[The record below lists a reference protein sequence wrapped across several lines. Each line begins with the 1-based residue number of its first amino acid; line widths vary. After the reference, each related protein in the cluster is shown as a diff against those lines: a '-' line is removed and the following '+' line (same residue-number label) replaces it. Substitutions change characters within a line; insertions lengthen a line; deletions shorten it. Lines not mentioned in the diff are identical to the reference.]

1 MIGPDPSGG
10 PFFLRQGVEKRTMTT
25 VEWGWSHDCSFPS
38 GMDTAHSLIDTIM
51 GKLQGTEWSSKEQF
65 AINLALEEAL
75 VNAVQHGNRSDPS
88 KNVHFSCKLTR
99 SLAKFRV
106 EDEGD
111 GFDPSAVPDP
121 TDDDHILIASG
132 RGVLLI
138 KGFVSRVW
146 WNDKGNVLEF
156 EKDRSE

>member
-1 MIGPDPSGG
+1 
-10 PFFLRQGVEKRTMTT
+10 MTA
-25 VEWGWSHDCSFPS
+25 VEWGWTHECSFS
-38 GMDTAHSLIDTIM
+38 SNMEHAHSLIDSVM
-51 GKLQGTEWSSKEQF
+51 GKFQGSEWAAKEQF

-75 VNAVQHGNRSDPS
+75 VNAVQHGNNSDPG
-88 KNVHFSCKLTR
+88 KNVHFSCRLTN
-99 SLAKFRV
+99 SMVKFRI

-111 GFDPSAVPDP
+111 GFDPNAVPDP
-121 TDDDHILIASG
+121 TDDEHILIASG

-156 EKDRSE
+156 EKDRGE

>member
-1 MIGPDPSGG
+1 M
-10 PFFLRQGVEKRTMTT
+10 VEENAKATS
-25 VEWGWSHDCSFPS
+25 EWRWSHDCSLPS
-38 GMDTAHSLIDTIM
+38 SMDTAHSLIDAVM
-51 GKLQGTEWSSKEQF
+51 GELQGSEWSSKEQF

-75 VNAVQHGNRSDPS
+75 VNAIQHGNQSDPRKS
-88 KNVHFSCKLTR
+88 VHFSCSLTN

-111 GFDPSAVPDP
+111 GFDPDAVPDP
-121 TDDDHILIASG
+121 TDDEHIMIASG

-138 KGFVSRVW
+138 KGFVSRVK

-156 EKDRSE
+156 EKDRAG